1 MLSPLVPKEN
11 PCASACG
18 VSATISKP
26 TTSIGAVIHLMC
38 VDTGFASFDEMGLV
52 RGPKSARELGG
63 VCHTAN
69 CVPMDEGV

>member
-1 MLSPLVPKEN
+1 
-11 PCASACG
+11 
-18 VSATISKP
+18 
-26 TTSIGAVIHLMC
+26 MC